1 MGLHERP
8 SSRESRFSLL
18 HTSRLL
24 VTIPLL
30 LAVALLMILGY
41 RASRLGGRLVPRK
54 PSTVEMIGVVVI
66 PIVGLSIGSC
76 LGSLVWGYFGKKLLG
91 FTREEVAPFVH
102 PIIPTALRTRYRNWL
117 LDVLFGPQT
126 DSRGV
131 APDSGPGRLEKSIR
145 RCRLGERSVTR
156 MHGRGNHRTLGR
168 TDDAPIQHGHAENG
182 LGASEERQ
190 AASHAGRSRP

>member
-41 RASRLGGRLVPRK
+41 CASRLGGDWSRK

-126 DSRGV
+126 DLCEV
-131 APDSGPGRLEKSIR
+131 VPDSYTWPAREVDPKMSI
-145 RCRLGERSVTR
+145 
-156 MHGRGNHRTLGR
+156 GR
-168 TDDAPIQHGHAENG
+168 TKCCTNA
-182 LGASEERQ
+182 
-190 AASHAGRSRP
+190 RPR